1 MDKLQAFQKFWKGFD
16 IPAYDSNS
24 VPDDAEL
31 PYITYSMIYDSFGVT
46 LSSTVSLWYRGTS
59 WSAVTQ
65 KAFQVSDKITRGGF
79 LVSYDEGVFW
89 IRRGTPWAQRMS
101 DPKDDSIR
109 RILLSIEIEFF
120 D

>member
-1 MDKLQAFQKFWKGFD
+1 MDKLQAFQKFWEGFN

-31 PYITYSMIYDSFGVT
+31 PYITYSMIYDSFGTTVP
-46 LSSTVSLWYRGTS
+46 STVSLWYRGTS

-65 KAFQVSDKITRGGF
+65 KASEISNRITRGGF
-79 LVSYDEGVFW
+79 LMHYDDGAFW
-89 IRRGTPWAQRMS
+89 IRKGTPWGQRMM
-101 DPKDDSIR
+101 DPNDDSIR
-109 RILLSIEIEFF
+109 RILLNIEVEYF